1 MISRKEKASERSI
14 GTVLKIGDRLII
26 TGDDGGII
34 KVW

>member
-1 MISRKEKASERSI
+1 MISRKEKACERSI
-14 GTVLKIGDRLII
+14 GIVLKIGNGLII